1 MQFHPDPVNKFINLS
16 LLSEKR
22 RIFFKKS
29 EMPHV
34 QSAQAMKGYRAHHVV
49 KYCIPNLLF
58 RVVADWMTKGIPG
71 LPAPIDWSGQMNK
84 DA

>member
-1 MQFHPDPVNKFINLS
+1 
-16 LLSEKR
+16 
-22 RIFFKKS
+22 
-29 EMPHV
+29 MPHV

-71 LPAPIDWSGQMNK
+71 LPAPLDWSEQMNK